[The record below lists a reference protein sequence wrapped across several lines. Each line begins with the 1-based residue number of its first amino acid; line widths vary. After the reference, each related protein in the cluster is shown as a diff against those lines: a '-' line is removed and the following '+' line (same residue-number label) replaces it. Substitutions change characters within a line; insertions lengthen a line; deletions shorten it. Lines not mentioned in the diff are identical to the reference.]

1 MMTLLLTAGLFVIL
15 QLSKGPRG
23 GAVGSTYHV
32 EEGMDQVDGGSMF
45 KRTTKLRHKKQRS
58 KSDLP
63 ELSNLIKS
71 LGDVEG
77 GNGDQSLHGD
87 SLYLFSGSTKPG
99 NSLLHNIL
107 LH

>member
-1 MMTLLLTAGLFVIL
+1 M
-15 QLSKGPRG
+15 
-23 GAVGSTYHV
+23 

-71 LGDVEG
+71 LGDAEGG

-99 NSLLHNIL
+99 NFLLHSIFV
-107 LH
+107 H